1 MTTPKSF
8 CRIRNPRRTIS
19 RVARVTCSAAL
30 SVTTLGALFVTIFV
44 TMLAHPARQV
54 WADTAPDW
62 LRVAAKET
70 LPEYPKD
77 TVAVTLLDEQ
87 QTTVKDNGEIEVR
100 RRFAYKILRPEASK
114 DYDYAGV
121 NFSNDTKISFFKAWT
136 ITANGRELELKEK
149 DAIEVGVSA
158 DADYSDYKVKVL
170 KFSALE
176 PGNIVG
182 YEYVQKKRPYMFE
195 DDWTFQNELPT
206 RRSRFSLQLPN
217 GWEFTDRWA
226 NYPKQEPKNSSGN
239 SYTWE
244 VENIPAIEKE
254 PDMPPFRV
262 LAGRMDIKYFP
273 RDPKLREKSSGSW
286 DDIGLWYGNLTHSSR
301 QDSPELDKKVTELTA
316 GITDPWAKMQALATY
331 VQHSIRYVAIEIGV
345 GGYQPHSA
353 TSVFKNQYGDCK
365 DKATLMSAML
375 KQIGIDSYYVMIH
388 TDRGMINPDFPSLVG
403 NHMILAIKL
412 PDTLPAVPLYGTI
425 DDAKLG
431 KLLVFDPTNSYVPLG
446 TLPNYLQQNY
456 GLLIAPDGGRMILLP
471 LQAASTNRVL
481 RTATFNLSPT
491 GRLDGQVHELRYGGP
506 AVSSREEFLDAKAS
520 DRTKSFE
527 RMLGAYLNNFTLTG
541 ANIGNLELFNETLT
555 LNYNFTENDYAKSA
569 GDLLILRPRVM
580 ARRGGVGMFDGK
592 KARKYPI
599 QFDETSLSSDVLDIT
614 LPKGYVVDELPPAV
628 DAHCEFASYKSHVEV
643 KDNVMHYV
651 RTYEIKGIT
660 VPTDKLPEV
669 RDFFHQVQTAET
681 SSAVL
686 RKQNP

>member
-1 MTTPKSF
+1 MTTPRSF
-8 CRIRNPRRTIS
+8 CRIRKPRRTIS
-19 RVARVTCSAAL
+19 LVALVGVAAFSAAL
-30 SVTTLGALFVTIFV
+30 IAAN
-44 TMLAHPARQV
+44 LARPARQV
-54 WADTAPDW
+54 WADNAPDW
-62 LRVAAKET
+62 LRVAAHET

-100 RRFAYKILRPEASK
+100 YRLAYKILRPEGVK
-114 DYDYAGV
+114 DYDYAHV

-136 ITANGRELELKEK
+136 ITADGRELELKEK
-149 DAIEVGVSA
+149 DAIEVGVSDFA
-158 DADYSDYKVKVL
+158 EFSDERVKVI
-170 KFSALE
+170 KFSAAE

-195 DDWTFQNELPT
+195 DAWTFQSEIPT
-206 RRSRFSLQLPN
+206 RRSRFSLLLPN

-226 NYPKQEPKNSSGN
+226 NYAKQQPKTSSGN
-239 SYTWE
+239 SYSWE

-254 PDMPPFRV
+254 PEMPPYRV

-273 RDPKLREKSSGSW
+273 RDPKLRDKSSGSW
-286 DDIGLWYGNLTHSSR
+286 DDIGIWYGNLTRGSR
-301 QDSPELDKKVTELTA
+301 QDSAELDKKVAELTA
-316 GITDPWAKMQALATY
+316 GITDPWLKMQTLAAY
-331 VQHSIRYVAIEIGV
+331 VQQRIRYVAIEIGV

-375 KQIGIDSYYVMIH
+375 KQVGIDSYYVMIH
-388 TDRGMINPDFPSLVG
+388 TERGMISPDFPSLYG
-403 NHMILAIKL
+403 NHMIMAIKL
-412 PDTLPAVPLYGTI
+412 PDNLPPAAMYSVIEDPQ
-425 DDAKLG
+425 LG
-431 KLLVFDPTNSYVPLG
+431 KLLVFDPTNPYVPLG
-446 TLPNYLQQNY
+446 SLPSYLQQNY
-456 GLLIAPDGGRMILLP
+456 GLLVAPDGGRVVLLP
-471 LQAASTNRVL
+471 LQAPATNRLL
-481 RTATFNLSPT
+481 RTATFTLSPN

-506 AVSSREEFLDAKAS
+506 AAASREEFVDATTS
-520 DRTKSFE
+520 DRAKIFE
-527 RMLGAYLNNFTLTG
+527 RMLGSYLNNFTLTG
-541 ANIGNLELFNETLT
+541 ANIGNLDKYNESLI

-580 ARRGGVGMFDGK
+580 ARRGGVAMFDGK
-592 KARKYPI
+592 KIRKYPI
-599 QFDETSLSSDVLDIT
+599 QFDETSLSSDILDIT

-628 DAHCEFASYKSHVEV
+628 DAHCDYASYKSTVEV

-686 RKQNP
+686 RKANP